1 MASLN
6 REPERGP
13 LLEQIKPED
22 LPAPP
27 EVAMQVMRACARDDT
42 TSQALAAL
50 VETDPALTA
59 EILRIVNSPFYGLS
73 REVRDISNAVTILG
87 QQYLRNMVLCIAVR
101 DSLKQH
107 PIAGM
112 DTSEFWE
119 EALRRAVAASELGQR
134 QGLDQHECFTAGLLQ
149 DYGLLALLYLYP
161 GQAAQWGSLRGMDPE
176 QRYQREKELFGFSHD
191 QVMMILAREW
201 QLPADL
207 GIQLGYH
214 HRCEEPGIGE
224 EHRAF
229 CRVLFC
235 ADWLAACYTA
245 SDTRYVVMQC
255 RQYLQ
260 QYAGIETTDADE
272 VLAAIPE
279 QVTAAS
285 TALGLGVRDAGD
297 FDQVMQAAN
306 MQLAEQ
312 NLEFQD
318 LTLKLQKTIRERDR
332 LAAELDYELQM
343 AREVQSALLPEA
355 DSTTPVFGINLAAK
369 QLSGDFYDFYEIPG
383 EGIYF
388 ALADVSG
395 KGTNAALL
403 MAKTSSLFRC
413 LGKQITDPGQ
423 LLTLINNELCETAV
437 HGMFVTMVAGFYQPA
452 TGRLKLVNAGHL
464 PALLID
470 SNCAIEEAGAQYQ
483 PLGILEGT
491 EYDTF
496 ETELG
501 QRSLYLYSDGLTEG
515 RMVNGD
521 RLGDKGLRTLL
532 CRAGRIPANSRL
544 KLFANQFQKEG
555 FELHDDVTIL
565 LVEGSLACRGM
576 SDS

>member
-1 MASLN
+1 MESLN
-6 REPERGP
+6 REAQQDL
-13 LLEQIKPED
+13 LLEQIRPGD

-27 EVAMQVMRACARDDT
+27 EVAMQVMRACARDNT
-42 TSQALAAL
+42 TTQLLASL
-50 VETDPALTA
+50 VETDPELTA

-73 REVRDISNAVTILG
+73 REVRDIGNAVTILG

-101 DSLKQH
+101 DSLNQQ
-107 PIAGM
+107 PIAGI
-112 DTSEFWE
+112 DTAGFWE
-119 EALRRAVAASELGQR
+119 EALRLAVAASELGQR
-134 QGLDQHECFTAGLLQ
+134 QGLDRHECFTAGLLQ
-149 DYGLLALLYLYP
+149 DYGLLALFYLSP
-161 GQAAQWGSLRGMDPE
+161 AQAGQWEQLRLMDPE

-201 QLPADL
+201 ELPVDL

-214 HRCEEPGIGE
+214 HRCDDPGIGA
-224 EHRAF
+224 EHQAF
-229 CRVLFC
+229 CRVLYC
-235 ADWLAACYTA
+235 ADWLAACYSA
-245 SDTRYVVMQC
+245 SDKRHVVMQC
-255 RQYLQ
+255 RHKLQ
-260 QYAGIETTDADE
+260 QYAGIGTGDADE
-272 VLAAIPE
+272 LLAAIPV
-279 QVTAAS
+279 QVSAAA
-285 TALGLGVRDAGD
+285 TALGLGVRDPGD
-297 FDQVMQAAN
+297 FDLVMQAAN

-343 AREVQSALLPEA
+343 AREVQSALLPQQ
-355 DSTTPVFGINLAAK
+355 DDNMPVYGINLNAR

-413 LGKQITDPGQ
+413 LGKQIKDPGQ
-423 LLTLINNELCETAV
+423 LLTVINNELCETAV
-437 HGMFVTMVAGFYQPA
+437 HGMFVTMAAGFYQPA
-452 TGRLKLVNAGHL
+452 SGRLKLVNAGHL

-470 SNCAIEEAGAQYQ
+470 GNCDIEEMGAQHQ
-483 PLGILEGT
+483 PLGILEQT
-491 EYDTF
+491 EYLAS
-496 ETELG
+496 ETVLG
-501 QRSLYLYSDGLTEG
+501 QRSLYLYSDGVTEG

-521 RLGDKGLRTLL
+521 SLGPRGLQTLL
-532 CRAGRIPANSRL
+532 CRAGRLPAGDRL
-544 KLFANQFQKEG
+544 KIFAKQFGKEG
-555 FELHDDVTIL
+555 FELHDDVTVL
-565 LVEGSLACRGM
+565 LVEGSQACRSM